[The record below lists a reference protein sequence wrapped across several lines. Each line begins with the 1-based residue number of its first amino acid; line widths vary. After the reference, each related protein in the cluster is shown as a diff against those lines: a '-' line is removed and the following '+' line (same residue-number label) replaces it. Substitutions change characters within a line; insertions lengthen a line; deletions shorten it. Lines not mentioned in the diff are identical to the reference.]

1 MTKYVGRGL
10 DVTEAIKEFT
20 DKKTERVFKH
30 YPKKDA
36 DLIVTY
42 SVQKDTHK
50 VEMLLLV
57 KGVFFKATAS
67 TNDLYASIEE
77 ATDKLEA
84 KLSKY
89 KDKSLTK
96 RLSVRKGDETFKMA
110 VYEPFG
116 MDGDDNDENI
126 GMSTAVVVKD
136 VPFKPMMLDEAVL
149 QMELLHKNFYVFRDV
164 EDNSVKVVYV
174 RDDKKIGLFYTD

>member
-10 DVTEAIKEFT
+10 DITESIKEFAN
-20 DKKTERVFKH
+20 KKTERVFRH
-30 YPKKDA
+30 YPESDV
-36 DLIVTY
+36 DLIITC

-57 KGVFFKATAS
+57 KGVFFKATAETS
-67 TNDLYASIEE
+67 DLYASIEE

-116 MDGDDNDENI
+116 MDYDDDTTAPGI
-126 GMSTAVVVKD
+126 STAVVVKD
-136 VPFKPMMLDEAVL
+136 VSFKPMMLDEAVL

-164 EDNSVKVVYV
+164 EDNAVKVVYI